1 MMTAMSTVN
10 ADRVGISKM
19 AQMVGRLETS
29 NRERVDA
36 LLARRQELQ
45 NQIQQLKARLAQFE
59 GGAL

>member
-1 MMTAMSTVN
+1 MTAMSTAN
-10 ADRVGISKM
+10 AHRVGISKM
-19 AQMVGRLETS
+19 AQIVGRLETS

-59 GGAL
+59 GSAL

>member
-1 MMTAMSTVN
+1 MTAMSTAN

-19 AQMVGRLETS
+19 AQIVGRLETS

-59 GGAL
+59 GSAL